1 MDTITTIIPA
11 YNEEKTIG
19 NVLSVVKEIDLI
31 DRIIVVSD
39 GSEDMTA
46 QIARSFGV
54 DVIELKDNVG
64 KGGAIKSGVDRTNG
78 EIILF
83 LDADLIGLKPR
94 HVLDL
99 LMPVINEECDM
110 SIGIFSNGRF
120 ATDLAQKLTPYL
132 SGQRAI
138 RRYIIEGI
146 SNIDVVRYG
155 VEVALTRY
163 VSKNNIK
170 TKEVYLD
177 NVTHVM
183 KEEKLGVVKGF
194 TARLKMY
201 RDIAKY
207 ISLVNLKK

>member
-1 MDTITTIIPA
+1 METITTIIPA
-11 YNEEKTIG
+11 YNEEKNIG

-46 QIARSFGV
+46 QIARDFGV

-64 KGGAIKSGVDRTNG
+64 KGGAIKNGVDRTNG

-83 LDADLIGLKPR
+83 LDADLVGLKPK
-94 HVLDL
+94 HVIDL
-99 LMPVINEECDM
+99 LTPVINGECDM
-110 SIGIFSNGRF
+110 SIGIFNNGRF

-138 RRYIIEGI
+138 KRYIIEGI
-146 SNIDVVRYG
+146 SDIDITRYG

-207 ISLVNLKK
+207 IVNLKK

>member
-1 MDTITTIIPA
+1 METITTIIPA

-19 NVLSVVKEIDLI
+19 NVLSVVKQIDII
-31 DRIIVVSD
+31 DKIIVVSD
-39 GSEDMTA
+39 GSEDNTA
-46 QIARSFGV
+46 EIARKFGV
-54 DVIELKDNVG
+54 EVIELKDNIG
-64 KGGAIKSGVDRTNG
+64 KGGAIKNGLDRSKG

-83 LDADLIGLKPR
+83 LDADLIGLKPK

-99 LMPVINEECDM
+99 LMPVINRECDM
-110 SIGIFSNGRF
+110 SIGIFTNGRF

-138 RRYIIEGI
+138 RRYIIEEI
-146 SNIDVVRYG
+146 PNIDVTRYG
-155 VEVALTRY
+155 VEVALTKY

-183 KEEKLGVVKGF
+183 KEEKLGVVKGI

-207 ISLVNLKK
+207 ISLKNLKK

>member
-1 MDTITTIIPA
+1 METITTIIPA

-46 QIARSFGV
+46 QIARDFGV
-54 DVIELKDNVG
+54 DVIELKDNIG
-64 KGGAIKSGVDRTNG
+64 KGGAIKNGVDRTNG

-83 LDADLIGLKPR
+83 LDADLVGLKPK

-99 LMPVINEECDM
+99 LMPVINGECDM
-110 SIGIFSNGRF
+110 SIGIFNNGRF

-138 RRYIIEGI
+138 KRYIIEGI
-146 SNIDVVRYG
+146 SNIDVTRYG

>member
-1 MDTITTIIPA
+1 METITTIIPA
-11 YNEEKTIG
+11 YNEEKNIG

-46 QIARSFGV
+46 QIARDFGV

-64 KGGAIKSGVDRTNG
+64 KGGAIKNGVDRTNG

-83 LDADLIGLKPR
+83 LDADLVGLKPR
-94 HVLDL
+94 HVIDL
-99 LMPVINEECDM
+99 LTPVINGECDM
-110 SIGIFSNGRF
+110 SIGIFNNGRF

-138 RRYIIEGI
+138 KRYIIEGI
-146 SNIDVVRYG
+146 SDIDVTRYG

-207 ISLVNLKK
+207 IVNLKK

>member
-1 MDTITTIIPA
+1 MEIITTIIPA

-39 GSEDMTA
+39 GSKDMTA
-46 QIARSFGV
+46 QIARDFGV

-64 KGGAIKSGVDRTNG
+64 KGGAIKNGIDRTNG

-83 LDADLIGLKPR
+83 LDADLVGLKPN
-94 HVLDL
+94 HILDL
-99 LMPVINEECDM
+99 LMPVISGECDM
-110 SIGIFSNGRF
+110 SIGIFNNGRF

-138 RRYIIEGI
+138 KRYIIEGI
-146 SNIDVVRYG
+146 SNIDVTRYG
-155 VEVALTRY
+155 IEVALTRY